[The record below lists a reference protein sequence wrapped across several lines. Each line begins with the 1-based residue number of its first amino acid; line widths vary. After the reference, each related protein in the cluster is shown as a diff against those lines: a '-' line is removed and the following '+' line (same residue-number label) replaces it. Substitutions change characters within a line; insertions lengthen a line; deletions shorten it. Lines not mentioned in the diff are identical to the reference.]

1 MTEFIN
7 DFDMQEP
14 ECLFVAQKFF
24 VIGGSSACLFSYSN
38 SFRKCVLF
46 DTVYEIMYRERGI

>member
-7 DFDMQEP
+7 DFNMQEP

-24 VIGGSSACLFSYSN
+24 VISGSSACLFSYSN
-38 SFRKCVLF
+38 SLDLYVIRQENTEAKK
-46 DTVYEIMYRERGI
+46 